1 MLFAVLV
8 LFSLGSSGYATHNRA
23 GEILYQRV
31 NDNPFL
37 YRISIITYTKT
48 DGQSAAA
55 DRFSEKMDLS
65 VLTVVA
71 ERALARCCQGLTRGI
86 MSIRP
91 NMHIPVLELTE

>member
-1 MLFAVLV
+1 MVRVLLRIDV
-8 LFSLGSSGYATHNRA
+8 NLNF
-23 GEILYQRV
+23 ILEMEQGR
-31 NDNPFL
+31 L
-37 YRISIITYTKT
+37 
-48 DGQSAAA
+48 
-55 DRFSEKMDLS
+55 FSEKMDLS